1 MYRLFYAE
9 RDTSLLE
16 RFRERNV
23 GIDQILELTKNQSGS
38 IVGGKYRNLTYNSR
52 ILIDFGS
59 EIDALSTAITAGQI
73 PALGNSEGSASVY
86 LSLRSSDATDLIQ
99 EYTLEAYPVFE
110 NWNNGQGYTN
120 DDPGTTDGASW
131 LYKNSKRQVTY
142 WNTSNDQPALAI
154 PSIGGGSFHTDSGIA
169 SQSFKNEVPDIRMNV
184 TDIVDNWV
192 KGNINNYGFLVKRPE
207 TDEKSAETLGSI
219 KFFSRETHTM
229 FVPKLEVV
237 WNDTTFAST
246 ASAEISAD
254 SYIPYIKNIKDEY
267 RVSEIAKFRI
277 GVRPEFPD
285 RTYTTTSF
293 YLTGERLPTSSYYSI
308 IDSVTNETMIEYDT
322 TGTQIDCDA
331 NGSFFR
337 LRMDSFMPERYYKIQ
352 IKVERDN
359 GNDIQ
364 TFDDFYFKVVN

>member
-331 NGSFFR
+331 NGNFFR

-352 IKVERDN
+352 LKVERDG

>member
-1 MYRLFYAE
+1 MYRIFYAE

-16 RFRERNV
+16 RLKERNV
-23 GIDQILELTKNQSGS
+23 GIDQILELSKNQSGS
-38 IVGGKYRNLTYNSR
+38 IVNGKYRNLTFNSR

-59 EIDALSTAITAGQI
+59 EIDSLSSAVTAGQI
-73 PALGNSEGSASVY
+73 PTLGNSEGSASVY

-120 DDPGTTDGASW
+120 DDPETTDGASW
-131 LYKNSKRQVTY
+131 FYKNSKRQATY
-142 WNTSNDQPALAI
+142 WNTSNDQPGIAYPA
-154 PSIGGGSFHTDSGIA
+154 IGGGSFRTNSGIA
-169 SQSFKNEVPDIRMNV
+169 SQSFKNEIPDIRMNV

-192 KGNINNYGFLVKRPE
+192 KGNISNYGFLVKRPE
-207 TDEKSAETLGSI
+207 TDEKSAEMLGSI

-254 SYIPYIKNIKDEY
+254 SYVPYIKNIKDEY
-267 RVSEIAKFRI
+267 RTSEIAKFRI

-352 IKVERDN
+352 IKVERGN